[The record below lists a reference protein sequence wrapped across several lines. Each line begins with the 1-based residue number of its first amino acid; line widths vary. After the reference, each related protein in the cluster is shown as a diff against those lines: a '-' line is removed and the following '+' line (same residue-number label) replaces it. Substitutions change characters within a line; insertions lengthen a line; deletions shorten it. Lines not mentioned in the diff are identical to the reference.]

1 MMTLLDIFLLA
12 LSLAMDCFTV
22 SIVSGTILRR
32 WQGAVIACLSFLFGF
47 FQALMP
53 LLGWLAIRLFAAQ
66 LQTYGRWIAFS
77 LLLFIGGR
85 MIVSA
90 LRGDD
95 DNAVFH
101 PEKLPT
107 QLLLAVATSIDA
119 LAVGVSLGVTG
130 YSTIGSLPL
139 PLFVIGAVSL
149 LMSLLGCWLGIRF
162 GRAVCRRLKPEL
174 LGGIIL
180 AGIGLKVLL
189 C

>member
-1 MMTLLDIFLLA
+1 MTVLDIFLLA

-22 SIVSGTILRR
+22 SIVSGTILLR
-32 WQGAVIACLSFLFGF
+32 WKGRVIARLAFLFGF

-66 LQTYGRWIAFS
+66 LETYGRWIAFS

-90 LRGDD
+90 LR
-95 DNAVFH
+95 DNDEDAVFH

-119 LAVGVSLGVTG
+119 LAVGVSLGVMG
-130 YSTIGSLPL
+130 YSTIGSLSFPL
-139 PLFVIGAVSL
+139 LVIGAMSL
-149 LMSLLGCWLGIRF
+149 LLSLLGCWLGIRF
-162 GRAVCRRLKPEL
+162 GRAVCSRMKPEL

-180 AGIGLKVLL
+180 VGIGIKVLL
-189 C
+189 S

>member
-1 MMTLLDIFLLA
+1 MTVLDIFLLA

-22 SIVSGTILRR
+22 SIVSGTILLR
-32 WQGAVIACLSFLFGF
+32 WKGRVIARLAFLFGF

-66 LQTYGRWIAFS
+66 LETYGRWIAFS

-90 LRGDD
+90 LRGEEE
-95 DNAVFH
+95 NAIFH

-130 YSTIGSLPL
+130 YDTISSLSFPL
-139 PLFVIGAVSL
+139 LVIGAVSL
-149 LMSLLGCWLGIRF
+149 LLSLLGIRF
-162 GRAVCRRLKPEL
+162 GRAVCSRMKPEL

-180 AGIGLKVLL
+180 VGIGIKVLL
-189 C
+189 S